1 MGGGTKRKKDR
12 KLRIIEIRITGEK
25 KKERNRI
32 YIESGSQMD
41 LQGETISD
49 GFGRVYQ

>member
-25 KKERNRI
+25 KREEQDLHRVWFPNGFTGRD
-32 YIESGSQMD
+32 YI
-41 LQGETISD
+41 
-49 GFGRVYQ
+49 